1 LVYNLI
7 RWKLAVFVQLF
18 ILSSAHLCLENP
30 PMDGGFPKTVLMN
43 PGSATNCGST
53 VAPCGGDFYNGTT
66 TPLIGGALN
75 QVTVVLDQ
83 SMFNATN
90 PGTIALSYCFLN
102 GSNNCQS
109 TTNFTP
115 FDACFAADSNV
126 VTNSASVTFNVTFPY
141 LNGTVILRATYTTNY
156 NGIIYY
162 SCSTLSLN
170 PSLGSPLAMVQC
182 IGTYNFVPIPPTIPP
197 MTTLPPLPYSQ
208 SSSPMIQVGSL
219 LLGYPVLYVGI
230 AIGILALIVI
240 LIFIIIVVVA
250 VKVSNRRRYND
261 MDGQQRTTI
270 PTMSLQEIQSTKMQV
285 IEEPPPY

>member
-1 LVYNLI
+1 
-7 RWKLAVFVQLF
+7 
-18 ILSSAHLCLENP
+18 
-30 PMDGGFPKTVLMN
+30 MDGGFPKSVLMY
-43 PGSATNCGST
+43 PGSASTCGST

-66 TPLIGGALN
+66 TPLVGGAPN

-83 SMFNATN
+83 SMYNATT
-90 PGTIALSYCFLN
+90 PGSIVLSYCFLN
-102 GSNNCQS
+102 GSNNCQANI
-109 TTNFTP
+109 NFTP
-115 FDACFAADSNV
+115 FDACSATDSNV
-126 VTNSASVTFNVTFPY
+126 VTNPAAVTFNVTFPY
-141 LNGTVILRATYTTNY
+141 LSGTVILRATYTTNY
-156 NGIIYY
+156 NGLVYY

-170 PSLGSPLAMVQC
+170 PSLCNPLAMVQC
-182 IGTYNFVPIPPTIPP
+182 TGTYNFVPIPPTILPP

-250 VKVSNRRRYND
+250 VKFSHRRRYND